1 MTHVS
6 AWWTKA
12 ALVVTLSQLAHES
25 AAQPAEPP
33 RVPSRAPVST
43 QIVEQKFTMVDQ
55 LLNQSP
61 VAARVLNSQN
71 EQARRHFTSAR
82 ELMSHARALIAA
94 SQLRGADSLL
104 NEAIWEISRAQQLV
118 PDPGSQQ
125 ASERA
130 RYAQLEDS
138 VLALQRTAMIALPLP
153 SSRQGESTE
162 KISARARIS
171 ARASALVEQAVA
183 LARAD
188 RYIEANKQMDQALV
202 LLLKDASMRLA
213 GQTIV
218 YDWRFADR
226 REEFDFELERH
237 RSFERLVPLALVQFR
252 PAPEALVLVD
262 RYVAEA
268 RGLRERAEALAG
280 RDPMAAIKHVTDGT
294 DSLRRALQAAG
305 LAVPQTMSSQ

>member
-6 AWWTKA
+6 AWWSKA

-25 AAQPAEPP
+25 VAQPAEPP
-33 RVPSRAPVST
+33 RVPARAPVSV
-43 QIVEQKFTMVDQ
+43 QIVEQKITMVDQ

-82 ELMSHARALIAA
+82 ELVSHARALIAA
-94 SQLRGADSLL
+94 SQLRGADALL

-125 ASERA
+125 AGERA

-162 KISARARIS
+162 RVS

-188 RYIEANKQMDQALV
+188 RYIEANKQLDQALV
-202 LLLKDASMRLA
+202 LLLKDASMRLT

-218 YDWRFADR
+218 YDRRFADR

-237 RSFERLVPLALVQFR
+237 RSFERLVPLAVVQYR
-252 PAPEALVLVD
+252 PTPEARVLVD

-268 RGLRERAEALAG
+268 RDLRERAQALVGSDA
-280 RDPMAAIKHVTDGT
+280 MAAIKLVTDGT
-294 DSLRRALQAAG
+294 DSLRRALRAAG
-305 LAVPQTMSSQ
+305 LVVPQVMDSQ

>member
-1 MTHVS
+1 MNHVS

-12 ALVVTLSQLAHES
+12 ALVVTLSQLAHEG

-33 RVPSRAPVST
+33 RVPARVPVST
-43 QIVEQKFTMVDQ
+43 QIVEQKITMVDQ

-82 ELMSHARALIAA
+82 ELVSHARALIAA
-94 SQLRGADSLL
+94 SQLRGADALL

-118 PDPGSQQ
+118 PDPGSLQ
-125 ASERA
+125 AGERA

-162 KISARARIS
+162 RVSARAN
-171 ARASALVEQAVA
+171 ALVEQAVA

-188 RYIEANKQMDQALV
+188 RYIEANKQLDQALV
-202 LLLKDASMRLA
+202 LLLKDASMRLT

-218 YDWRFADR
+218 YDRRFADR

-237 RSFERLVPLALVQFR
+237 RSFERLVPLAVVQYR
-252 PAPEALVLVD
+252 PTPEARILVD
-262 RYVAEA
+262 RYVAQA
-268 RGLRERAEALAG
+268 RDLRERAQALVGSDA
-280 RDPMAAIKHVTDGT
+280 MAAIKHVTDGT

-305 LAVPQTMSSQ
+305 LVVPQIMGSQ

>member
-33 RVPSRAPVST
+33 RVPARMPARAPVSA
-43 QIVEQKFTMVDQ
+43 QIVEQKLTMVDR

-61 VAARVLNSQN
+61 VAARVLKSQN

-82 ELMSHARALIAA
+82 ELVSHARALTAG
-94 SQLRGADSLL
+94 SQLRGADALL

-125 ASERA
+125 AGERA

-138 VLALQRTAMIALPLP
+138 VLALQRTASIALPLP
-153 SSRQGESTE
+153 SAGQGESTG
-162 KISARARIS
+162 KIS

-188 RYIEANKQMDQALV
+188 RYIEANKQLDQALV
-202 LLLKDASMRLA
+202 LLLKDASMRLT

-218 YDWRFADR
+218 YDRRFADR
-226 REEFDFELERH
+226 HEEFDFELERH
-237 RSFERLVPLALVQFR
+237 RSFERLVPLAVVQFR
-252 PAPEALVLVD
+252 PAAEALVLVE

-268 RGLRERAEALAG
+268 RGLRERAEALVG

-305 LAVPQTMSSQ
+305 LVVPQTMRSQ